1 MKKVL
6 VALFVLAAL
15 SLFAVQINYGIFAD
29 LTTTNIWNLLG
40 SGSSSW
46 NFAVQLWKYPSLL
59 GMNKEGQLIPSAA
72 AEIPKI
78 VKEGNMYTVTVKLR
92 KDMRWSNGAPFTA
105 DDVVFTYS
113 TVKEMEIPG
122 GNWGGAYEPEKVE
135 KIDQWTVKFYFKEKN
150 TMTIYYDTLMTAIV
164 CSNYW
169 KPIVDKAKK
178 QKDPVRWLLS
188 QEVIDPGITA
198 LNLGKVE
205 KGAFV
210 QVVKQIANDKY
221 WSYGEKNIY
230 YKNGGFSIVNPKTG
244 FKWSTD
250 NPKPAGDVA
259 LEVVN
264 GPFVDTI
271 VYKIY
276 GNKQVAIQ
284 ALIAGDIDYIFN
296 PVGLTAGEA
305 EQLKGQKDIKVV
317 SNPQLGFRYL
327 AFNMRK
333 FPMNVKEFRQAI
345 AALIDRDFICNQVL
359 QGRAIPLA
367 TPVPPANSFWYNS
380 AVKTIGEGLSMGE
393 RYQLAVSLLKKA
405 GFKWDTEPVIDPK
418 DTKNPIKTPG
428 KGLKGPDGKA
438 VPTVTLMSPGMD
450 YDPMRAQT
458 AMYIEQWAKNI
469 GIPLNLKLTDFN
481 EIVTKAFDDV
491 DFDMYMLGWGIGR
504 VPTYFKSFWHSSEMA
519 PEGFNTPG
527 YNNPEFDALV
537 EEFEYADTFEQA
549 RKAIFEAQRLLAE
562 DLPYIILF
570 TNPMIEAYRTS
581 IKFPFDNMLDG
592 IQGYYG
598 FPEGVRKVQ

>member
-135 KIDQWTVKFYFKEKN
+135 KIDQWTVKFYFKEKK

-491 DFDMYMLGWGIGR
+491 DFDMYMLGWGIVR

>member
-135 KIDQWTVKFYFKEKN
+135 KIDQWTVKFYFKEKK

-418 DTKNPIKTPG
+418 DAKNPVKTPG
-428 KGLKGPDGKA
+428 RGLKGPDGKA

-519 PEGFNTPG
+519 PDGFNTPG

>member
-1 MKKVL
+1 MKKVF
-6 VALFVLAAL
+6 VAFLALLAL
-15 SLFAVQINYGIFAD
+15 SLFAVQVNYGIFED

-46 NFAVQLWKYPSLL
+46 NFVVQLWKYPSLL
-59 GMNKEGQLIPSAA
+59 GMNKDGTLIPSAA
-72 AEIPKI
+72 AQIPKI
-78 VKEGNMYTVTVKLR
+78 EKEGNMYTVTVKLR

-105 DDVVFTYS
+105 DDVVFTYT
-113 TVKEMEIPG
+113 TVKGMEIPG
-122 GNWGGAYEPEKVE
+122 GNWSGAYEPEKVE
-135 KIDQWTVKFYFKEKN
+135 KIDTWTVKFYFKEKK
-150 TMTIYYDTLMTAIV
+150 TMTIYYETLMTAIV

-169 KPIVDKAKK
+169 KPIVEKAKK
-178 QKDPVRWLLS
+178 QKDPVKWLLS

-210 QVVKQIANDKY
+210 QVTKQVPNDKY
-221 WSYGEKNIY
+221 WGYGEKNIY
-230 YKNGGFSIVNPKTG
+230 YKGGGFAIVNQKTG
-244 FKWSTD
+244 FKWST
-250 NPKPAGDVA
+250 GDTKQPVT
-259 LEVVN
+259 LQVEN

-271 VYKIY
+271 VYKVF

-284 ALIAGDIDYIFN
+284 ALIAGDIDYIYN

-380 AVKTIGEGLSMGE
+380 SVKTIGEGLSLGE

-418 DTKNPIKTPG
+418 DAKDPVKTPG
-428 KGLKGPDGKA
+428 KGLKGPDGKP
-438 VPTVTLMSPGMD
+438 VPTITLMSPGMD

-481 EIVTKAFDDV
+481 EIVTKAFDEV
-491 DFDMYMLGWGIGR
+491 DFDMYMLGWGISR
-504 VPTYFKSFWHSSEMA
+504 VPTYFKSFWHSKEAA
-519 PEGFNTPG
+519 PDGFNTPG

-549 RKAIFEAQRLLAE
+549 RKAIFEAQKILAE

-598 FPEGVRKVQ
+598 FPEGVKRVQ